1 MQVFICYSRTD
12 KEFAAHLVED
22 LSDYDVKVWMDV
34 RSIPHGANWDMEVQK
49 GLDGSDMMLVLLSP
63 ASSASQ
69 NVADEWSYFIDKNK
83 PIVPLLLIP
92 CEVPFRLSRRQR
104 VDFTVDYKH
113 GFQQLIRAIGSPD
126 LVDPDSTTKIRPV
139 TWNSGSQQP
148 APAESKPATA
158 QSSKPIMR
166 PPVAAPASEPVEKP
180 IHQTNPTIAPE
191 VGVKMLSVVW
201 AESYHWFRG
210 LEPEVV
216 QGDAMVNKRELK
228 LIPHAKPI
236 VTIPLRSL
244 VSAKIERSV
253 DNHLKLTYYG
263 PDGAFR
269 SLVLM
274 GAPKDRRKAIT
285 VEVLNLLKLLTG
297 RSLD

>member
-1 MQVFICYSRTD
+1 
-12 KEFAAHLVED
+12 
-22 LSDYDVKVWMDV
+22 
-34 RSIPHGANWDMEVQK
+34 
-49 GLDGSDMMLVLLSP
+49 
-63 ASSASQ
+63 
-69 NVADEWSYFIDKNK
+69 
-83 PIVPLLLIP
+83 
-92 CEVPFRLSRRQR
+92 
-104 VDFTVDYKH
+104 
-113 GFQQLIRAIGSPD
+113 
-126 LVDPDSTTKIRPV
+126 
-139 TWNSGSQQP
+139 
-148 APAESKPATA
+148 
-158 QSSKPIMR
+158 MR
-166 PPVAAPASEPVEKP
+166 PPVAAPADQPVEKSV
-180 IHQTNPTIAPE
+180 HQTNPPTAPE
-191 VGVKMLSVVW
+191 VGVKMLPVVW

-210 LEPEVV
+210 LEPEVI

-228 LIPHAKPI
+228 LVPQAKPI

-285 VEVLNLLKLLTG
+285 LEVLNLLKLLTG